1 VQTRLNKGAVAAL
14 ILCGLAWGKP
24 AIAGNC
30 SFVRTPAAINFGSY
44 SPFSTV
50 PVDANTTFEV
60 RCSAWTTAKIV
71 ILQGSSAPSFD
82 PRLMQHTVSP
92 GPDFVLPYNLYVD
105 PAATQIWGD
114 GAGAG
119 TTFYVDYNATNQTKT
134 FTATIYGRIPAGF
147 DAASGSF
154 ADSVTVHLY
163 GDDRLNATA
172 ALPVSASVPSECR
185 VDTFTIAFGAYDP
198 IVAHAS
204 HPADA
209 EGAVRVY
216 CTRGTSGVVTLSSGS
231 NLSGGTRRM
240 AGPGGDFLAYQIFSD
255 LARNVIWDTTN
266 GVSGTSTSPLEP
278 IGGSGG
284 LPAYGRIAPG
294 QNVREGDY
302 TDTITATVNY

>member
-1 VQTRLNKGAVAAL
+1 MRTRLKTAAVSAL
-14 ILCGLAWGKP
+14 FVVALASAKP

-82 PRLMQHTVSP
+82 PRLMQHTVTP
-92 GPDFVLPYNLYVD
+92 GAEFTLPYNLYID

-119 TTFYVDYNATNQTKT
+119 TTFYVDYNSTNQNKT
-134 FTATIYGRIPAGF
+134 FAVTIYGRIPPVY
-147 DAASGSF
+147 DAASGNF
-154 ADSVTVHLY
+154 ADNVTIQLY

-185 VDTFTIAFGAYDP
+185 VDTFSIAFGTYDP
-198 IVAHAS
+198 VMTNAS
-204 HPADA
+204 QPRDAD
-209 EGAVRVY
+209 GAVRVY

-255 LARNVIWDTTN
+255 LARSTVWDTTN
-266 GVSGTSTSPLEP
+266 GVSGTSTSPLVP